1 MPIYQIY
8 LCDQNEQ
15 YVNELQRIRPCY
27 GIYNM
32 AVITGN
38 IFDLRADAIV
48 VPTNTFG
55 FMTSNFELSCINL
68 FGISIQNELHK
79 KIKKTNMQEL
89 LVGQS
94 ICIKTNNYKL
104 KNCIFSPIIRIPNI
118 LTDVYPIY
126 LATKSAVLCAIENNF
141 ETVAIPGIGIETGRA
156 PYAPAANAMLLGIKD
171 AIYKNDFPES
181 LQSEK
186 ERFNKFIFQ

>member
-141 ETVAIPGIGIETGRA
+141 EELTETLKSLGYKPNDIKKVLPKLDA
-156 PYAPAANAMLLGIKD
+156 SLSLEKQVKEALKLL
-171 AIYKNDFPES
+171 
-181 LQSEK
+181 L
-186 ERFNKFIFQ
+186 R